1 MQESVLNKINYGY
14 FIDEDGLYFY
24 SEKDGKTDEVFSIN
38 GVASVSLNFTETHLL
53 HLAYIDEN
61 EDENND
67 ELDEL
72 F

>member
-38 GVASVSLNFTETHLL
+38 GVASVSLNYSETHLL

>member
-1 MQESVLNKINYGY
+1 MQESVLNKISYGY

-38 GVASVSLNFTETHLL
+38 GVASVSLNYTETHLL

>member
-61 EDENND
+61 EEDD

>member
-38 GVASVSLNFTETHLL
+38 GVASVSLNFTETQIQ
-53 HLAYIDEN
+53 YISKN
-61 EDENND
+61 
-67 ELDEL
+67 
-72 F
+72 

>member
-1 MQESVLNKINYGY
+1 MQKSVLNKINYGY

-38 GVASVSLNFTETHLL
+38 GVASVSLNYTETHLL

-61 EDENND
+61 QQDEDN

>member
-1 MQESVLNKINYGY
+1 MQESVLNKISYGY

-38 GVASVSLNFTETHLL
+38 GVASVSLNYSETHLL

-61 EDENND
+61 QQDEDN

>member
-1 MQESVLNKINYGY
+1 MQESVLNKISYGY

>member
-1 MQESVLNKINYGY
+1 MQKSVLNKISYGY
-14 FIDEDGLYFY
+14 FIDEEGLYFY
-24 SEKDGKTDEVFSIN
+24 SEKDGATEEVFSIN
-38 GVASVSLNFTETHLL
+38 GVASVSLNYSQTQIL

-61 EDENND
+61 EEDEDN

>member
-1 MQESVLNKINYGY
+1 MQESVLNKISYGY

-24 SEKDGKTDEVFSIN
+24 SEKDGKTNEVFSIN
-38 GVASVSLNFTETHLL
+38 GVASVSLNYSETHLL
-53 HLAYIDEN
+53 HLAYIDKN
-61 EDENND
+61 EEDD